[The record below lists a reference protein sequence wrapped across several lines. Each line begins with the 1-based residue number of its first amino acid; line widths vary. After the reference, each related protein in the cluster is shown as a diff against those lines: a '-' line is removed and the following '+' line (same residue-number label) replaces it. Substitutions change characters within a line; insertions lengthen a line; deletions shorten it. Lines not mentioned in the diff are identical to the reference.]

1 MTTGSSSNTGP
12 THKLVE
18 AGVTLLIALFG
29 VIVIIGS
36 VKAGINWGAE
46 GPRAG
51 FFPFY
56 IGIFIVA
63 SSAINLWNGL
73 REDNDELFAEWGQL
87 RQVLSVV
94 IPTAI
99 YVGAM
104 PFTGLYVAS
113 IDLHRMVHAM
123 ARQIPLADRPGGG
136 VRHAHRHLLHFRA
149 LVSGPASEGADRR
162 VARSLT
168 STHSQDS
175 DYRDGRTRQSCFTA
189 LRSRCSRSTSW

>member
-1 MTTGSSSNTGP
+1 MTTGSSSSTGP

-29 VIVIIGS
+29 VIVIAGS
-36 VKAGINWGAE
+36 LKAGINWGAE

-73 REDNDELFAEWGQL
+73 HDDNDGLFAEWGQL

-99 YVGAM
+99 YVGSM
-104 PFTGLYVAS
+104 PFTGLYLAS
-113 IDLHRMVHAM
+113 IVFIAWFMRWLGKYPWLTVLAVSLGMPIVTYFIFERWFMV
-123 ARQIPLADRPGGG
+123 PLPK
-136 VRHAHRHLLHFRA
+136 
-149 LVSGPASEGADRR
+149 GPVEEWLG
-162 VARSLT
+162 L
-168 STHSQDS
+168 
-175 DYRDGRTRQSCFTA
+175 
-189 LRSRCSRSTSW
+189 

>member
-1 MTTGSSSNTGP
+1 MTTGSSNAGP
-12 THKLVE
+12 AHKLVE

-29 VIVIIGS
+29 VIVIAGS
-36 VKAGINWGAE
+36 LKAGVNWGAE

-73 REDNDELFAEWGQL
+73 RGSDDGLFAEWGQL
-87 RQVLSVV
+87 RQVMSVV

-113 IDLHRMVHAM
+113 AIFIAWFMRWLGKYPWLTVLAVAIGMPVVTYFIFERWFLV
-123 ARQIPLADRPGGG
+123 PLPK
-136 VRHAHRHLLHFRA
+136 
-149 LVSGPASEGADRR
+149 GPVEEWLG
-162 VARSLT
+162 L
-168 STHSQDS
+168 
-175 DYRDGRTRQSCFTA
+175 
-189 LRSRCSRSTSW
+189 

>member
-1 MTTGSSSNTGP
+1 MTTNAPGAGP
-12 THKLVE
+12 MHKTVE

-29 VIVIIGS
+29 VIVIAGS

-56 IGIFIVA
+56 VGIIIVA
-63 SSAINLWNGL
+63 ASAVNLWSGL
-73 REDNDELFAEWGQL
+73 REDDTSLFAEWGQL

-113 IDLHRMVHAM
+113 IVFIGWFMRWLGKYSWLVVTAVALGMPIVTYLIFERWFLV
-123 ARQIPLADRPGGG
+123 PLPK
-136 VRHAHRHLLHFRA
+136 
-149 LVSGPASEGADRR
+149 GPIEEWLG
-162 VARSLT
+162 L
-168 STHSQDS
+168 
-175 DYRDGRTRQSCFTA
+175 
-189 LRSRCSRSTSW
+189 

>member
-1 MTTGSSSNTGP
+1 MTTGSSSKAGP
-12 THKLVE
+12 AHRLVE
-18 AGVTLLIALFG
+18 AGVTLVIALFG
-29 VIVIIGS
+29 AIVIVGS

-87 RQVLSVV
+87 RQVMSVV

-99 YVGAM
+99 YVGVM
-104 PFTGLYVAS
+104 PFIGLYVSSMIFIAWFMRWLGKYPWLTVVAVAVGMP
-113 IDLHRMVHAM
+113 IVTYFIFERWFLV
-123 ARQIPLADRPGGG
+123 PLPK
-136 VRHAHRHLLHFRA
+136 
-149 LVSGPASEGADRR
+149 GPVEEWLG
-162 VARSLT
+162 L
-168 STHSQDS
+168 
-175 DYRDGRTRQSCFTA
+175 
-189 LRSRCSRSTSW
+189 